1 MSIINYGWTIAEQ
14 STDSTDN
21 GIRSIRFEVLVR
33 ACRGL
38 ENLKVLWSSKSLS
51 AVQGTLWQCG
61 RSTGYFLFRL
71 STETDLYS
79 LTATLYNGSYQRT
92 VTSSLRP
99 SLVLG
104 ESENPQAMMKPSQSP
119 GNKKPS

>member
-1 MSIINYGWTIAEQ
+1 MWDAWEWQTYGSEKCSRPKRFMGINYGWTIAEQ

-21 GIRSIRFEVLVR
+21 GVRSIRFEVLVR

-51 AVQGTLWQCG
+51 AVQGTLWQCS

-79 LTATLYNGSYQRT
+79 LTATLTMAHIS
-92 VTSSLRP
+92 
-99 SLVLG
+99 VL
-104 ESENPQAMMKPSQSP
+104 
-119 GNKKPS
+119 

>member
-21 GIRSIRFEVLVR
+21 GVRSIRFEVLVR

-51 AVQGTLWQCG
+51 AVQGTLWQCN

-71 STETDLYS
+71 STDGFVQS
-79 LTATLYNGSYQRT
+79 HCHSYNGSYQRT

-104 ESENPQAMMKPSQSP
+104 ESENPQSDDEAKSKSRQQEA
-119 GNKKPS
+119 